1 MQTVITHCNLCPKK
15 CGVDR
20 TIWKGMCGGGSIPKA
35 ARSALHHWEEPCI
48 SGTKGSGTIFFS
60 GCPLSCI
67 FCQNHIISHEN
78 YGNELSVEELCH
90 CILDLQSQGA
100 HNISFVTGTHYVP
113 WIVSAVE
120 RIKDSL
126 TIPVVWNTSGYERV
140 ETLKMLD
147 GIADIYMPDFKY
159 LYSET
164 AEKYS
169 HGRNY
174 PEIAEKAIL
183 EMYRQ
188 TGKPVFD
195 EEGIMKSGLIIRHL
209 VLPGHRHES
218 MAILERLT
226 ELLPKEGFLISLMGQ
241 YTPPKNALPYKNLNR
256 RLTTMEYQSVLKR
269 AEELGLQGYSQEL
282 SSALSE
288 YTPSFNLEGLE
299 HDC

>member
-1 MQTVITHCNLCPKK
+1 MQTVISHCTLCPRK
-15 CGVDR
+15 CGADR
-20 TIWKGMCGGGSIPKA
+20 TKGAGMCGGGSMPKA

-60 GCPLSCI
+60 GCPLNCI
-67 FCQNHIISHEN
+67 FCQNRSISHEN
-78 YGNELSVEELCH
+78 YGKELTIDELSR

-113 WIVSAVE
+113 RIVSALQMV
-120 RIKDSL
+120 KDSL

-140 ETLKMLD
+140 ETLRSLD
-147 GIADIYMPDFKY
+147 GIANIYLPDFKY
-159 LYSET
+159 LYPET

-169 HGRNY
+169 HAENY
-174 PEIAEKAIL
+174 PETAEKAIL

-218 MAILERLT
+218 MALLERLT
-226 ELLPKEGFLISLMGQ
+226 ELLPRDGFLLSLMGQ
-241 YTPPKNALPYKNLNR
+241 YTPPKTALPYKNLNR

-269 AEELGLQGYSQEL
+269 AEELGLQGFSQEL
-282 SSALSE
+282 SSASSE
-288 YTPSFNLEGLE
+288 YTPDFNLEGLE

>member
-1 MQTVITHCNLCPKK
+1 MQTVITNCTLCPRK
-15 CGVDR
+15 CGVNR
-20 TIWKGMCGGGSIPKA
+20 TVGKGMCGGGSIPKA

-48 SGTKGSGTIFFS
+48 SGAKGSGTIFFS
-60 GCPLSCI
+60 GCPLNCI

-78 YGNELSVEELCH
+78 YGKELSVEELCR
-90 CILDLQSQGA
+90 CMLDLQSRGA

-120 RIKDSL
+120 RVKDNL

-195 EEGIMKSGLIIRHL
+195 EKGVMKRGLIIRHL

-226 ELLPKEGFLISLMGQ
+226 ELLPKEGFILSLMGQ
-241 YTPPKNALPYKNLNR
+241 YTPPKNVLPYKNLNR

-282 SSALSE
+282 SSASSE